1 MMSPPFPVGIRLFL
15 DMSEKDPKSV
25 NSLSQ
30 FRYRF
35 AIRVKRKYSYKWHM
49 SCWIVRDL
57 FAFLTDNSLPAV
69 SLPVDMPVFVSKTD
83 DSEAATEREY
93 WINERNEI
101 FRIEDPRGKNTH
113 RRTDNV
119 LSGNS
124 TSSAGSEKDPRGT
137 LTPMMYPVIMPYS
150 VYPMTQEGEGTQSYP
165 MVVNQPYMPV
175 YPAGEGNGYV
185 TYVDNMGL
193 VYYAPMTLPQGEE
206 PRQESSREV

>member
-93 WINERNEI
+93 WINERYEI

-113 RRTDNV
+113 RRWKIAAFSHHFRNFFFVSPLSIRRNFPSWGYKNV
-119 LSGNS
+119 EN
-124 TSSAGSEKDPRGT
+124 T
-137 LTPMMYPVIMPYS
+137 
-150 VYPMTQEGEGTQSYP
+150 
-165 MVVNQPYMPV
+165 
-175 YPAGEGNGYV
+175 
-185 TYVDNMGL
+185 
-193 VYYAPMTLPQGEE
+193 
-206 PRQESSREV
+206 